1 MGDEKEDVILK
12 SVLWLQEQQDALSD
26 GFTVRY
32 KDQDY
37 FFVPKFIS
45 RHDKK
50 MDRLLTGTYS

>member
-32 KDQDY
+32 KDQD
-37 FFVPKFIS
+37 FFFIS

-50 MDRLLTGTYS
+50 MDRPLTGT